1 MSLAL
6 WAGGTGGGC
15 FSEDVKCICIKN
27 RDSRLEIFGESFV
40 YRRDVARVRR
50 EPACAS
56 RA

>member
-15 FSEDVKCICIKN
+15 FFEDVKCIKN

-40 YRRDVARVRR
+40 YRRDVAHVRR

>member
-15 FSEDVKCICIKN
+15 FSEDVKCIKN

>member
-1 MSLAL
+1 LSLAL

-15 FSEDVKCICIKN
+15 FSDDLVKCIKN